1 MRGNKKRVCTN
12 ESTKKFC
19 LRFQRCQSS
28 FDRYE
33 SAELQMLGA
42 YATRR
47 RSEVNSCR
55 PYTAQRT
62 ARMEFAVCSRSA
74 ISCVRVPV
82 PSSLGGGGERTA
94 CQVNEPFTPSNIV
107 SRKLAETAKQKDHHS
122 HNITVNRHRESRPL
136 ANTHLVQMA
145 SQHSLSKAQTT
156 NLQTHTIGARFFQSP
171 ARQTTVV
178 RPCWPSLLTFA
189 FFALTACPQHIRACG
204 CVQAYKGVNPIARD
218 SSQRLSSKRNED
230 LKNRGVKSFRFGPR
244 IPWSVD
250 REGKGSISSGR
261 NACQATIEYVKL
273 QILSGRSQTAFRS
286 FQVSIDKVAEKASPH
301 DSIVPLKS
309 LLETLITQSKV
320 QYLLSP
326 PTTHPPT
333 LSASSPRQPRLQVR
347 YEQPKDRAV
356 IASFPA
362 IIHTTS
368 TRLKSLVFVFFFL
381 GDQRS

>member
-1 MRGNKKRVCTN
+1 MP
-12 ESTKKFC
+12 
-19 LRFQRCQSS
+19 
-28 FDRYE
+28 
-33 SAELQMLGA
+33 
-42 YATRR
+42 ATHPR
-47 RSEVNSCR
+47 
-55 PYTAQRT
+55 
-62 ARMEFAVCSRSA
+62 
-74 ISCVRVPV
+74 
-82 PSSLGGGGERTA
+82 
-94 CQVNEPFTPSNIV
+94 
-107 SRKLAETAKQKDHHS
+107 
-122 HNITVNRHRESRPL
+122 
-136 ANTHLVQMA
+136 
-145 SQHSLSKAQTT
+145 
-156 NLQTHTIGARFFQSP
+156 
-171 ARQTTVV
+171 
-178 RPCWPSLLTFA
+178 
-189 FFALTACPQHIRACG
+189 CG

-250 REGKGSISSGR
+250 REGKRSISSGR

-368 TRLKSLVFVFFFL
+368 TRLKSLVFVFFFF
-381 GDQRS
+381 G